1 MLLLINIFKLF
12 ILKYQLELS
21 KTVIN
26 NFSLI
31 KKQEIKLKS

>member
-1 MLLLINIFKLF
+1 MLLLINVFKLF
-12 ILKYQLELS
+12 VLRYQLELS

-31 KKQEIKLKS
+31 KKQEIKLRD